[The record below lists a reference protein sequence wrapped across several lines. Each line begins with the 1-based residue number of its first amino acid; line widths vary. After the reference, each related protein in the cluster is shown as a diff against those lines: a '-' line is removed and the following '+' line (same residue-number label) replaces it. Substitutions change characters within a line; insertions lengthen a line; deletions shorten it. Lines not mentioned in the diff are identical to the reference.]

1 MKGFIG
7 EKLTHVKA
15 ELYKKAMKKIGN
27 ANVNVVESE
36 YRFEEEGEDG
46 VRQILSLGIGSTALL
61 CAYDNIAFGAIKELK
76 NVGLR
81 VPYDV

>member
-1 MKGFIG
+1 
-7 EKLTHVKA
+7 
-15 ELYKKAMKKIGN
+15 MKKIGN

-46 VRQILSLGIGSTALL
+46 VRQILSLGIGSTTLL